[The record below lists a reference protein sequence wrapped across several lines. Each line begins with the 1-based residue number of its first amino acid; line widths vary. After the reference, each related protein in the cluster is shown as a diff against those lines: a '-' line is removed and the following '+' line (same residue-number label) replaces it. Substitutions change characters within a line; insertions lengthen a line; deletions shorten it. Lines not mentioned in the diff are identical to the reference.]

1 MGVYN
6 AQFAMMPSPDE
17 DCMTPLTR
25 AWMDLSMRV
34 ALDGAAGRF
43 VLDVDFAI
51 ERGTITAVVG
61 PSGAGKTTLLRL
73 LAGLMRPDAGRLCVG
88 GTVWSD
94 CALRIHLPTRRRSL
108 GFVFQDYALF
118 PNMTVR
124 GNVEF
129 ALTRGTRGGVVDDL
143 LRLVELDRLQCVY
156 PDRLSGGQKQRLALI
171 RALARR
177 PSVLLLDEPL
187 SALDADMR
195 RQLQGELR
203 RLHAAFGTTTIVVS
217 HDTPEVL
224 RLADRVLRLEGG
236 RIVRDGTPASVLGAQ
251 DSRDGFHLAGEHIDG
266 PDLDGWSRVL
276 VDGRIRRVRYRRD
289 GCLPSVGDLILLRI
303 EDVEVICQSDAAA
316 SAI

>member
-1 MGVYN
+1 
-6 AQFAMMPSPDE
+6 
-17 DCMTPLTR
+17 MTPPER

-51 ERGTITAVVG
+51 DKGTITAVVG
-61 PSGAGKTTLLRL
+61 PSGAGKTTLLRV
-73 LAGLMRPDAGRLCVG
+73 LAGLMRPDAGRVCVG
-88 GTVWSD
+88 GAVWSD
-94 CALRIHLPTRRRSL
+94 EAQRIHLPTRRRSL

-129 ALTRGTRGGVVDDL
+129 ALGRGACSGVVDDL

-156 PDRLSGGQKQRLALI
+156 PNRLSGGQKQRLALI

-187 SALDADMR
+187 SALDAVMR

-203 RLHAAFGTTTIVVS
+203 RLHASFGTTTIVVS
-217 HDTPEVL
+217 HDTSEVL

-236 RIVRDGTPASVLGAQ
+236 AIVGDGAPASTLGAL
-251 DSRDGFHLAGEHIDG
+251 DTCDGFHLAGEHVDG
-266 PDLDGWSRVL
+266 PDVDGWSRVL
-276 VDGRIRRVRYRRD
+276 VDGRIRRVRYRSI
-289 GCLPSVGDLILLRI
+289 GCFPAAGDPILLRI
-303 EDVEVICQSDAAA
+303 DDVEAVRQSEVGAG
-316 SAI
+316 AI